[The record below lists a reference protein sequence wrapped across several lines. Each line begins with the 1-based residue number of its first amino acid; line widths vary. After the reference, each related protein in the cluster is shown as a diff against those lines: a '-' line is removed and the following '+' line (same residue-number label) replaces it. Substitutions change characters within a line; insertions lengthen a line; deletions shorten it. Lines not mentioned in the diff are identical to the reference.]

1 MTPTPKRANSK
12 KKIRESLSLVVN
24 AIQLEARSEF
34 VWRLPHSDLE
44 GKPRVFVSLFSR
56 VSPARSRC
64 PQTTARRRAN
74 ARDSS
79 QAFLRV
85 IKVSKAVT
93 SRYLQNRRRRR
104 RRSGQRVKR
113 GTKYAVLNLLRSG
126 DFFARRK
133 RIIACVARAR
143 FFKESLK
150 FIQSEIAIPPT
161 PCSNGRRTRV
171 PTHVPTV

>member
-56 VSPARSRC
+56 VSPPRSRC

-79 QAFLRV
+79 QAFLRYKSV
-85 IKVSKAVT
+85 Q
-93 SRYLQNRRRRR
+93 SRYKPISAKPTTTTTTLWAEGKKGYKVCGAQSSTIRRLLCATKAYY
-104 RRSGQRVKR
+104 RV
-113 GTKYAVLNLLRSG
+113 
-126 DFFARRK
+126 
-133 RIIACVARAR
+133 CCARA
-143 FFKESLK
+143 FF
-150 FIQSEIAIPPT
+150 
-161 PCSNGRRTRV
+161 
-171 PTHVPTV
+171 